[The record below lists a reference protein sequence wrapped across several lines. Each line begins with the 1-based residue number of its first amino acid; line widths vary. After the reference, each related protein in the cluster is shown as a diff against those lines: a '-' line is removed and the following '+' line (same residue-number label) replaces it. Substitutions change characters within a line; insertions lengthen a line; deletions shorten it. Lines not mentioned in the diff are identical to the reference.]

1 MVVLEREAL
10 ERLPDL
16 GSLCFRFVSVFSWK
30 KCERSDGEEWEKEE
44 CYEVRNYGA
53 CGWVYIEF

>member
-30 KCERSDGEEWEKEE
+30 KCEREGSSEVMEKNGKRKN
-44 CYEVRNYGA
+44 VMR
-53 CGWVYIEF
+53 